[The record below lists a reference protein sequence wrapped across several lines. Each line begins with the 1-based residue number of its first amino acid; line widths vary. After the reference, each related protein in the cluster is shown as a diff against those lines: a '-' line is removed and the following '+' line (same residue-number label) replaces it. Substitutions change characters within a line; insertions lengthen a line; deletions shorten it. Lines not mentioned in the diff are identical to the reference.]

1 MTSFCSKIPAAL
13 EGARSEKV
21 DPEKVADTIIE
32 AGHKRKIV
40 IEGKRIYP
48 KSLYNSEQ
56 EIAYDLYRL
65 MNNRDE
71 PIEYDEDEIDRC
83 LEDVQAE
90 FSITYGQDQLQA
102 IKDAIKSPVFL
113 LTGGP
118 GTGKT
123 TILRGITE
131 VYMKLNKID
140 RENAKGIKLAAPT
153 GRAAQK
159 WPMRPGWMLRRFI
172 ICSELLAAMRFP
184 QMI

>member
-1 MTSFCSKIPAAL
+1 M

-140 RENAKGIKLAAPT
+140 REDAKGIKLAAPT

-159 WPMRPGWMLRRFI
+159 WPMRPRWMLRRFI
-172 ICSELLAAMRFP
+172 ICSELLEAMRFP